1 MSDDGALARR
11 LGIFARTFRRDTPED
26 VAAEVA
32 RAGYPLAHWNF
43 AAIGL
48 PTLAS
53 DVGRET
59 FARVRAAF
67 AAQDVA
73 IPSVS
78 VTFNV
83 AHPDRER
90 RRRET
95 AAAVDLIA
103 RVPDLGADLATLC
116 SGTRDPRDIWR
127 SHSRNADADAWSDMR
142 ETLDL
147 LLTAADRASVR
158 LGIEPEAGN
167 IVRDAETA
175 ARLLAELGPEAPI
188 GIVLDP
194 ANLLSPATVS
204 DQDEI
209 LRRAVD
215 LLGDRIVSVHAKDV
229 GATGSGAA
237 GTGGLDYRLVFELLA
252 SRAPVPL
259 IVQDA
264 DEADASRVR
273 QGLLRWSEEQAAS
286 QGLPA
291 PADGGGASRFQM
303 R

>member
-1 MSDDGALARR
+1 LSGETALARR
-11 LGIFARTFRRDTPED
+11 LGIFARTFLRDTPED
-26 VAAEVA
+26 VAVEVA
-32 RAGYPLAHWNF
+32 RAGYALAHWNF

-48 PTLAS
+48 PTLAPDLAS
-53 DVGRET
+53 EM

-78 VTFNV
+78 VTFNI
-83 AHPDRER
+83 AHPDRDR
-90 RRRET
+90 RERET
-95 AAAVDLIA
+95 AAAVGLIA
-103 RVPDLGADLATLC
+103 RLPELGADLATLC

-142 ETLDL
+142 ETLDVL
-147 LLTAADRASVR
+147 LAAAARADVR

-167 IVRDAETA
+167 IVCDAEAA
-175 ARLLAELGPEAPI
+175 ARLLAQLGPEAPI

-194 ANLLSPATVS
+194 ANLLSPATL
-204 DQDEI
+204 DEQGEI
-209 LRRAVD
+209 LERAVD
-215 LLGDRIVSVHAKDV
+215 LLGDRILSVHAKGV

-237 GTGGLDYRLVFELLA
+237 GTGGLDYPLVFELL
-252 SRAPVPL
+252 STLAPVPL

-273 QGLLRWSEEQAAS
+273 LELIRRAGEQA
-286 QGLPA
+286 
-291 PADGGGASRFQM
+291 
-303 R
+303 